1 MSYSSDPWF
10 VARIAFRAFDSHE
23 RPPAS
28 VILPSM
34 RFPFPP
40 LKPFCTRGARIGRRA
55 LCLFVLLSAGVPVA
69 QARELR
75 LEVERLSQGEGAA
88 AVEAGGLR
96 LVLRA
101 AEQPGAGLGLRLR
114 AQRLYFAGLGYDFR
128 SLDWRCELRPRD
140 VDSWRCSGPL
150 RADGQAAG
158 ELSLDWKGGGLEL
171 ELARART
178 RVQAV
183 MPGDS
188 DALSLQLERLPSAW
202 LQPLLAQAWPQA
214 RFTDGTWGGELE
226 LDTGLDAPR
235 LEGELRADALGLDT
249 LDGSIATAG
258 LNLKGSLGLE
268 FGERTRVGARLGMSG
283 GELLLGPLYAE
294 LPVQPV
300 QLDLAALG
308 AGAGWQIE
316 QLRWSDAATLQLE
329 ASARVDLAAAD
340 PLPELQLQL
349 QSQDARLLV
358 QRYLQS
364 LLATQGLPDARA
376 EGGLRLQLRKQDA
389 ELSEV
394 QLETDALAFA
404 DAGGRLQLQGVDG
417 RLGWTRATPA
427 LEGSIAWSALSV
439 FGLQLQSATL
449 DWRSVAGELA
459 LAQPVEVGVL
469 GGTLLL
475 DTLAWRPQTS
485 LLSPASVGLAP
496 VPDASQDADTASQR
510 LRLSARL
517 QGLQLSA
524 LSALAGWPAFEGELS
539 GEIPGVRYTD
549 GVLRLDGT
557 LGLQVFDGEV
567 AVSGLA
573 VERLFGVAPTLA
585 ADIELRHLNLQP
597 LTQVFGFGEIT
608 GRMNGYIRGLR
619 LLDWA
624 PVAFDARF
632 DTDPTAREPRRI
644 SQRAVRDLS
653 SVGGMGAAAAL
664 QQGVLRAFETF
675 AYARIGIGCRLAND
689 VCHMQGIE
697 RTARGYSLVE
707 GSGLPRISVNGV
719 QRQVDW
725 PVLVARLKAV
735 SEGQR
740 PTVE

>member
-1 MSYSSDPWF
+1 
-10 VARIAFRAFDSHE
+10 
-23 RPPAS
+23 
-28 VILPSM
+28 M
-34 RFPFPP
+34 RFLPPP
-40 LKPFCTRGARIGRRA
+40 LKPLKARGARKGWRA
-55 LCLFVLLSAGVPVA
+55 LRRLLLLAALIPA
-69 QARELR
+69 AEARELR
-75 LEVERLSQGEGAA
+75 LDVERLSQGEGAA
-88 AVEAGGLR
+88 AVRADGLR
-96 LVLRA
+96 LTLRA
-101 AEQPGAGLGLRLR
+101 PEQPGAGLGVRLR
-114 AQRLYFAGLGYDFR
+114 AQRLNFSGLGYDFR

-178 RVQAV
+178 RLQAV

-214 RFTDGTWGGELE
+214 RFTGGAWGGELE

-268 FGERTRVGARLGMSG
+268 FGERMRVGARLGMSG
-283 GELLLGPLYAE
+283 GELLLGPLYVE

-308 AGAGWQIE
+308 GGADWQIE
-316 QLRWSDAATLQLE
+316 QLRWSDASTLQLE

-349 QSQDARLLV
+349 HTEDASRLV

-364 LLATQGLPDARA
+364 LLATQGLPEARA
-376 EGGLRLQLRKQDA
+376 EGGLMLQLRRQDA
-389 ELSEV
+389 ELSEL

-417 RLGWTRATPA
+417 RLGWTRAAQA
-427 LEGSIAWSALSV
+427 LQGRISWSALSL
-439 FGLQLQSATL
+439 FGLQLQPAAL
-449 DWRSVAGELA
+449 DWRSAAGELA
-459 LAQPVEVGVL
+459 LAQPLEIGVL

-475 DTLAWRPQTS
+475 DALAWQPQTS
-485 LLSPASVGLAP
+485 APSPASAGVAP
-496 VPDASQDADTASQR
+496 VSESGEDADTARQR

-632 DTDPTAREPRRI
+632 DTDPNAKEPRRI

-725 PVLVARLKAV
+725 PVLVARLRAV